1 MELLRDTALEVAFV
15 TTPITPPRHTLTVVV
30 KATLTLPDAGVCE
43 LAAEQLPVASDV
55 FVDDDPA
62 KPLRYESDLAPIKP
76 RGECLVL
83 TGAPPP
89 PGAVAAFA
97 LGPLRRMLSTGDGRA
112 LAPSGPVA
120 RTDPSRARL
129 AGTFDAAWQRDRWPF
144 LPADHDIAYH
154 LAAPLEQRVEGFW
167 AGDEELALRDLCPGR
182 ALVRA
187 RLPGITPKVFALR
200 SEAGEPEA
208 LRMRLDTVV
217 VDAPGERVIALWRG
231 TLDVASDRLED
242 LHTLLIWHE
251 PLAARS
257 GVEQARARIAA
268 ARAKAEAELAG
279 FVPEAVPDDD
289 DDDAPLGGTAVLSDE
304 WASAPADEVAAA
316 RALDDARIRIEAT
329 MAEQGVEAPEA
340 EAPEAEAEPS
350 EEMLGEAAAALG
362 VPVEALR
369 PDPEPA
375 ADERAEP
382 APPTARERLFAALAA
397 GEPTVDLDLTDI
409 DLRGARL
416 EGVDLSGCLLA
427 GGDFTDATLQGATL
441 ARASM
446 PKAALTR
453 ACFDGADLTGADLT
467 GAGGEAVSLR
477 GATLRD
483 AVLSGASLAGA
494 SLEGCRAERAEAR
507 EATLSGA
514 DLRGAILNGADLS
527 GARLDGARAGGASLV
542 GASLEGASARGIDLT
557 RADLTKLRASEG
569 ASLASAKLR
578 EVKGAQGIYEGADLS
593 GADLSYGVFTRAEF
607 SRANLTGATLDGC
620 DLKGARAVGAV
631 LAGARVRRADAM
643 EINLEGADLAGAD
656 LRGTSLFGAQ
666 LWKARVHGARFE
678 QALLGGT
685 LLEGFAE
692 TLGAR

>member
-43 LAAEQLPVASDV
+43 LAEEQLPVSSDV

-62 KPLRYESDLAPIKP
+62 KPLRYESDLAPLKP

-120 RTDPSRARL
+120 RTEASRTRL

-154 LAAPLEQRVEGFW
+154 LAAPPEQRVEGFW

-182 ALVRA
+182 GMVRA

-200 SEAGEPEA
+200 TEAGEPEA

-217 VDAPGERVIALWRG
+217 VDALAGRVIALWRG

-289 DDDAPLGGTAVLSDE
+289 DDDDAPLGGTAVLSDE
-304 WASAPADEVAAA
+304 WAPAPADEVAAA

-329 MAEQGVEAPEA
+329 MAEQGVEAPEGDDASDEGPTEAQLREAA
-340 EAPEAEAEPS
+340 EA
-350 EEMLGEAAAALG
+350 MG
-362 VPVEALR
+362 VPVEALM
-369 PDPEPA
+369 PDPEPEVP
-375 ADERAEP
+375 DEAEP
-382 APPTARERLFAALAA
+382 QAPTARERLFAALAA
-397 GEPTVDLDLTDI
+397 GEPTADMDLTGIDLQGAQLDGV
-409 DLRGARL
+409 DLRGCIL
-416 EGVDLSGCLLA
+416 T
-427 GGDFTDATLQGATL
+427 GGDFTDATLKGATL
-441 ARASM
+441 TRASM
-446 PKAALTR
+446 AQAALSR
-453 ACFDGADLTGADLT
+453 ACFDGAECTGADLT

-477 GATLRD
+477 GAVLRD
-483 AVLSGASLAGA
+483 AVLQGASLAGA
-494 SLEGCRAERAEAR
+494 AMEGCRAERAEAR
-507 EATLSGA
+507 DATLTGA
-514 DLRGAILNGADLS
+514 DLRGATLDGADLS
-527 GARLDGARAGGASLV
+527 GARLDGARAAGASLV

-569 ASLASAKLR
+569 AVLSGAKMR
-578 EVKGAQGIYEGADLS
+578 EVKGAQGIYETAALD

-607 SRANLTGATLDGC
+607 SRANLTGAVLDGC
-620 DLKGARAVGAV
+620 DLKGARAAGAK
-631 LAGARVRRADAM
+631 LAGAKVRRADAM
-643 EINLEGADLAGAD
+643 EINLEGADLASAD